1 MEKPLHIMLQH
12 EDQAGR
18 QQKTQVAGNYLYRIP
33 FANAAVCEGTAGS
46 LLSQAFNG
54 ADYWIE
60 LLSFFLYDSDAAFL
74 QAPAALAGF
83 VFLLQGNP
91 GEQSLAGKMTNALA
105 GTYSA
110 FYLPAGQYPLTWPAG
125 EYHLLCLLPP
135 PAYLNSMALEH
146 PDVQAVLHLL
156 ATNALNGFVSEPF
169 YFPKAVLRIIKSM
182 ERCTKQGAALDLVL
196 RSYIL
201 KLLSFYNQQLKD
213 RALHP
218 HFQTHEQTAFAVREY
233 ILANTGTGSPGRLKE
248 ITRLFPITPKTLTRE
263 FKKLFG
269 KTVPEFIRDERLDLA
284 HRLLS
289 LQNKQ
294 VQEVALAVGYDY
306 FSHFSREFK
315 KKFGYPPGA
324 VLKQHGE
331 GDLPSVNPP
340 AGPAL
345 NETTC
350 PR

>member
-1 MEKPLHIMLQH
+1 MEKPLHIILQH
-12 EDQAGR
+12 GDQAGR

-33 FANAAVCEGTAGS
+33 FASAAAWEGAAGS

-54 ADYWIE
+54 PDYWIE
-60 LLSFFLYDSDAAFL
+60 LLSFLLYDSDAVFL
-74 QAPAALAGF
+74 QVPAAAAGF

-91 GEQSLAGKMTNALA
+91 GEQWLAGKKMNVVK
-105 GTYSA
+105 GTYA
-110 FYLPAGQYPLTWPAG
+110 VFYLPPGKYPLALPAG

-135 PAYLNSMALEH
+135 PGYLNSMALEH
-146 PDVQAVLHLL
+146 PDVHAVLHLL
-156 ATNALNGFVSEPF
+156 ATNALNGFLSEPF

-218 HFQTHEQTAFAVREY
+218 LFQTHEQTAFAVRDY

-248 ITRLFPITPKTLTRE
+248 ITRLFPITAKTLTRE

-294 VQEVALAVGYDY
+294 VQEVALAAGYDY

-324 VLKQHGE
+324 VLKLHGE
-331 GDLPSVNPP
+331 GNLPRANPP
-340 AGPAL
+340 AGPEL
-345 NETTC
+345 HETA
-350 PR
+350 

>member
-1 MEKPLHIMLQH
+1 MEKPLYIILQP
-12 EDQAGR
+12 EEQPG
-18 QQKTQVAGNYLYRIP
+18 QQRYQQVPEKYLYKIP
-33 FANAAVCEGTAGS
+33 FASPS
-46 LLSQAFNG
+46 LLSGTTGNFLSQSFNG

-60 LLSFFLYDSDAAFL
+60 LLSFSLYSNGSIFLHVPTAAM
-74 QAPAALAGF
+74 GF
-83 VFLLQGNP
+83 IFLLQGNL
-91 GEQSLAGKMTNALA
+91 GEQWLTNKMVNALKGTYAAFYIPAGK
-105 GTYSA
+105 
-110 FYLPAGQYPLTWPAG
+110 YPLTLCKG
-125 EYHLLCLLPP
+125 EYDLLYLIPP
-135 PAYLNSMALEH
+135 PGYLNSMALEH
-146 PDVQAVLHLL
+146 PNVRLLLNQL
-156 ATNALNGFVSEPF
+156 ATNDLNGFITDQF
-169 YFPKAVLRIIKSM
+169 YFPLAVLRIIKSM
-182 ERCTKQGAALDLVL
+182 ERCTKKGAALDLVL

-218 HFQTHEQTAFAVREY
+218 HFQTHEQTAFAVRDY
-233 ILANTGTGSPGRLKE
+233 IRANTGTGSPGRLKE

-263 FKKLFG
+263 FKRLFG

-284 HRLLS
+284 YRLLS

-294 VQEVALAVGYDY
+294 VQEVALSIGYDY

-324 VLKQHGE
+324 ILKQHRE

-345 NETTC
+345 NETT
-350 PR
+350 